1 MPTATKKTTS
11 DHPWRRALLWGVGL
25 TLVARLLA
33 LGFGFLLWQAEEVP
47 LGPEREDQLYLGSEP
62 MVGPLSGW
70 TLGVWQRHD
79 TMHYIEIA
87 QDGYEV
93 NRHNIVFP
101 PLYPMLIRAGTA
113 VGLDPL
119 VASLLIATIATA
131 LALAVLYRMTEDIL
145 GIIGAQHTVIYQV
158 VIPFGYILIAGYAE
172 PLMLLLTVLAL
183 YLARRNHWALAGLS
197 AFLATM
203 TRSHAAA
210 LALPLLAVAWRRF
223 DHRPWRS
230 IGAWWAV
237 AAGPLALVA
246 YQAYLI
252 SSGLP
257 TVYEVYR
264 DRWRSVGA
272 LPGYDAW
279 LSVRQL
285 VTDGLPAARMMALVA
300 LVVVVTLT
308 VVAFRKLPVEFGLYS
323 LAMLLV
329 VLSRHDQAG
338 RPLLS
343 FARQAIVIF
352 PSWMALAAW
361 VRSRPAHLII
371 TYGALILNLLLMS
384 AFFMWGFAE

>member
-1 MPTATKKTTS
+1 MPSATRTTS
-11 DHPWRRALLWGVGL
+11 QDHPWRRALLWGVGL
-25 TLVARLLA
+25 TLVARLFA
-33 LGFGFLLWQAEEVP
+33 LGFGLLLWQAEEVP
-47 LGPEREDQLYLGSEP
+47 LGPEQEDQLYLGSEP
-62 MVGPLSGW
+62 MVGPVSGW

-93 NRHNIVFP
+93 NKHNIVFP
-101 PLYPMLIRAGTA
+101 PLYPLLIRGGTA

-119 VASLLIATIATA
+119 VAALLISTVSTA
-131 LALAVLYRMTEDIL
+131 LALAVLYRMTEDVL
-145 GIIGAQHTVIYQV
+145 GSIGAQHTVIYQV

-183 YLARRNHWALAGLS
+183 YLARRDHWVLAGLS

-210 LALPLLAVAWRRF
+210 LALPLLAIAWKHF

-230 IGAWWAV
+230 VGAWWAV
-237 AAGPLALVA
+237 AAAPLAVVA
-246 YQAYLI
+246 HQAYLVY
-252 SSGLP
+252 SGLP
-257 TVYEVYR
+257 TSYEVYR

-272 LPGYDAW
+272 VPGYDAW
-279 LSVRQL
+279 LSVRDL
-285 VTDGLPAARMMALVA
+285 VTDGLPAARLLALVA
-300 LVVVVTLT
+300 LVVVVMLT
-308 VVAFRKLPVEFGLYS
+308 VVAFRKLPIEFGLYS
-323 LAMLLV
+323 LAMLLI

-361 VRSRPAHLII
+361 VRSRTGHLIV
-371 TYGALILNLLLMS
+371 TYGALVLNLLLMS
-384 AFFMWGFAE
+384 VFFMWGFAE